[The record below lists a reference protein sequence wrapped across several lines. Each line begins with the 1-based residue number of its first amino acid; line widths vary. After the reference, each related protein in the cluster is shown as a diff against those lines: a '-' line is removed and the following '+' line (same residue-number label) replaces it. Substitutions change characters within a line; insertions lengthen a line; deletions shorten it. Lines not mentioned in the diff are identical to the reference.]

1 MSGSKFRSSGT
12 RLLLLFA
19 SFLAISVAVS
29 CRGVSSAPTQVGTD
43 SLQVTISA
51 SGASGTVS
59 SAPAGINCPTTCSA
73 TFNNGTQVVLTETPG
88 TGSAFAGWG
97 GACSGT
103 GTTCTIILTANQ
115 SVSAAFAP
123 VSGNDQISV
132 TLIGTA
138 PGTVTSSPSGIS
150 CPGTC
155 TATFTGGAQV
165 TLTEAPGAPSTFSM
179 FAGWGGACSG
189 GATTCTLT
197 VGAGQDVTA
206 TFNPAINHI
215 IFFAQENRSF
225 DHYFGELRKYWSD
238 NGYPD
243 QPFDGLAQFNPPF
256 GSSPPPTNPP
266 CANPDPTS
274 YCDADPNGVPVP
286 SDHLPSVC
294 IENPS
299 PSWNES
305 HVDWDYNDPM
315 GKNPATL
322 DGFVQTAANDA
333 RQNQPPFLDTNGY
346 RAMGY
351 YDGGNPSDPNDPGD
365 LNFYYYMAS
374 QFATSDR
381 WFSPVMSRTE
391 PNRMF
396 MMAGTSQGHAY
407 PLGGSNPNDQ
417 NPLTV
422 PPIFQALQSAGIT
435 WKIYIQPSPE
445 AVGNCAPNEQTPQC
459 LFIVSGSY
467 LQMFNYGKTV
477 VNDPVLS
484 QNLVPMSQFATDAA
498 AGTLPQV
505 AWIESPTDA
514 GLDEHPTVVDTAPE
528 NIQKGA
534 NFSYGLMTALMQS
547 PSWKDSAMIFTYDEA
562 GGLYDHISPQPMP
575 SPDGI
580 TPQDLRAGD
589 ICNNGTGTGPTC
601 DFVFTGYR
609 VPLVVIS
616 PFAKKNYVS
625 HTVADATAVLKLI
638 ETRYGIPALT
648 KRDAVQYD
656 MTEFFDF
663 VNVPWATPP
672 TPPKQNLGGTCSLN
686 PPPP

>member
-1 MSGSKFRSSGT
+1 MSRIKSSGT
-12 RLLLLFA
+12 RLLLLSTCA
-19 SFLAISVAVS
+19 LAIMFAVG
-29 CRGVSSAPTQVGTD
+29 CRGVSSGPTQVGTE
-43 SLQVTISA
+43 SLQVTISG
-51 SGASGTVS
+51 SGATGTVT

-73 TFNNGTQVVLTETPG
+73 TFNNGTQVTLTATAG
-88 TGSAFAGWG
+88 GGSGFSGWG

-103 GTTCTIILTANQ
+103 GATCTIMLNANQ

-123 VSGNDQISV
+123 MSGNDQISV
-132 TLIGTA
+132 TIGGTA
-138 PGTVTSSPSGIS
+138 QGTVTSSPAGIS

-155 TATFTGGAQV
+155 TATFTDGAQV

-189 GATTCTLT
+189 TTSTCSLT
-197 VGAGQDVTA
+197 VGAGQSVTA

-266 CANPDPTS
+266 CLNPDPTS
-274 YCDADPNGVPVP
+274 YCDADPNGTPVP

-315 GKNPATL
+315 GKNPAQL
-322 DGFVQTAANDA
+322 NGFVQTAANDA

-351 YDGGNPSDPNDPGD
+351 YDGGNPSDPTDPGD
-365 LNFYYYMAS
+365 LNFYYFMAS
-374 QFATSDR
+374 NFATSDR
-381 WFSPVMSRTE
+381 FFSPTMSRTE
-391 PNRMF
+391 PNRMYV
-396 MMAGTSQGHAY
+396 MSGTSQGHAY

-417 NPLTV
+417 SPLTV
-422 PPIFQALQSAGIT
+422 PPIFQILQNAGIT
-435 WKIYIQPSPE
+435 WRIYIEPAPE
-445 AVGNCAPNEQTPQC
+445 AVGNCAPNDTSPQC
-459 LFIVSGSY
+459 LFIDAGSY
-467 LQMFNYGKTV
+467 LQMFSYGKTV
-477 VNDPVLS
+477 VNDPTLS
-484 QNLVPMSQFATDAA
+484 QNLVPMSQFASDAA
-498 AGTLPQV
+498 AGNLPQV

-514 GLDEHPTVVDTAPE
+514 GLDEHPTVDDSAPE

-562 GGLYDHISPQPMP
+562 GGLYDHVSPQPMP

-609 VPLVVIS
+609 IPLIVIS
-616 PFAKKNYVS
+616 PFTKKNYVS
-625 HTVADATAVLKLI
+625 HTVGDSTAVLKLI
-638 ETRYGIPALT
+638 ETRFNIPALT
-648 KRDAVQYD
+648 KRDAVQFD

-672 TPPKQNLGGTCSLN
+672 TPPKQNMGGTCSLN